1 MLLGQKKKIYP
12 CGIQRHWKRPV
23 AIGVTGRKRECNM
36 KSQEWYITIQKM
48 QDAARATAG
57 VGAATND
64 PA

>member
-1 MLLGQKKKIYP
+1 
-12 CGIQRHWKRPV
+12 
-23 AIGVTGRKRECNM
+23 M

-48 QDAARATAG
+48 QGAGRATVD